1 MFDTFF
7 AVLWIR
13 NDFSGSRSR
22 KSSDQD
28 SQHWIF
34 WIFTCYFDSENVF
47 LMRAEDVHC
56 TILCVDRRQF
66 DYRPYVINWCLSLRM
81 LDGVLVG
88 AKESLKV
95 FPSLSLH
102 TLLKIVFISLIIE
115 IVLIS
120 VIFRIGN
127 PKYSSLYILLE
138 IRCTHKTSQ
147 DKTSQGTKRPK
158 VQNVTRTKC
167 PNGQNVPRDKWGPL
181 SNMCIT

>member
-1 MFDTFF
+1 
-7 AVLWIR
+7 
-13 NDFSGSRSR
+13 
-22 KSSDQD
+22 
-28 SQHWIF
+28 
-34 WIFTCYFDSENVF
+34 
-47 LMRAEDVHC
+47 MRAEDVHC

-120 VIFRIGN
+120 VIIVN
-127 PKYSSLYILLE
+127 KPKIPN
-138 IRCTHKTSQ
+138 
-147 DKTSQGTKRPK
+147 TKK
-158 VQNVTRTKC
+158 MFYFKQYH
-167 PNGQNVPRDKWGPL
+167 
-181 SNMCIT
+181 